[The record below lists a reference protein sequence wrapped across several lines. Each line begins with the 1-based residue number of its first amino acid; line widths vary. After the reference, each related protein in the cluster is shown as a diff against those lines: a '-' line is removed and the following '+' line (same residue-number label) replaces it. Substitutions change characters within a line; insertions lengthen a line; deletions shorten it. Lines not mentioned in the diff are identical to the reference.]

1 MDKVHLDVLMDVF
14 YPWCRAVFALDRRDF
29 FFNCRLNIVKV
40 LSIRGHSALNSKRNT
55 SVTPSTTQKT
65 WKGTRNSV
73 TVGSVG
79 KTKMSSRY
87 DMAMTILNAQQLWPV
102 ALD

>member
-1 MDKVHLDVLMDVF
+1 MDILMDVF
-14 YPWCRAVFALDRRDF
+14 YPWCRAVFELDRRDF

-65 WKGTRNSV
+65 WKGTGNSV
-73 TVGSVG
+73 TVGGVG
-79 KTKMSSRY
+79 KTKLSSRY
-87 DMAMTILNAQQLWPV
+87 DMAMTHNNFGQLH
-102 ALD
+102 